1 MWSVWTLWTLL
12 QEGATLCWAIWKC
25 GLHRVTVVRR
35 PGVYRPRC
43 QQRDVKEF
51 SFTILH
57 ARLQVVNRLLILL
70 QPGWLEFNVLAE
82 VTLALY
88 PSNVVRVSCCWDQLL
103 LILSKLNLSI
113 LKRAPSWNHL
123 CLLVLF
129 LLVPAPKP
137 DDLCGSCNF
146 TLHNQTQNEQSFHL
160 SPILRLDLKMF
171 PLWNVLMLHPSNN
184 QFWTLNHSFGH
195 QRKQVAINVLK
206 YILS

>member
-57 ARLQVVNRLLILL
+57 ASLQVVNRLLILL

-82 VTLALY
+82 VTLALQTL
-88 PSNVVRVSCCWDQLL
+88 PFQRCSCFLL
-103 LILSKLNLSI
+103 LGSVASHSVQVESVHFKKSAKLKSSL
-113 LKRAPSWNHL
+113 
-123 CLLVLF
+123 
-129 LLVPAPKP
+129 PACVVFIGSSPKTWWP
-137 DDLCGSCNF
+137 MWKL
-146 TLHNQTQNEQSFHL
+146 
-160 SPILRLDLKMF
+160 
-171 PLWNVLMLHPSNN
+171 
-184 QFWTLNHSFGH
+184 
-195 QRKQVAINVLK
+195 
-206 YILS
+206 